1 MILIDYKSRT
11 PIYEQIIE
19 NVKTLIVSGVLERD
33 QQLPSVRQLAQE
45 LAINPNTIQRAYQ
58 ELEREGIIY
67 SLKGRGSFVGSS
79 LGELR
84 TVQQAELLAQLETV
98 SCELK
103 QLEVSKEQILAVVAQ
118 VYGTEKE
125 DTQHDH
131 V

>member
-19 NVKTLIVSGVLERD
+19 SVKTLIVSGVLEQD
-33 QQLPSVRQLAQE
+33 AQLPSVRQLAQD
-45 LAINPNTIQRAYQ
+45 LAINPNTIQRAYA

-84 TVQQAELLAQLETV
+84 SVQQKELLAQLEVLTQ
-98 SCELK
+98 ELK
-103 QLEVSKEQILAVVAQ
+103 KLEVSQKTVCALVQQ
-118 VYGTEKE
+118 VY
-125 DTQHDH
+125 DTAKGDDNNDR
-131 V
+131 

>member
-1 MILIDYKSRT
+1 VILIDYKSRT

-84 TVQQAELLAQLETV
+84 TVQQAELLAQLEAV
-98 SCELK
+98 SRELK
-103 QLEVSKEQILAVVAQ
+103 QLEVGKEQILAVVAQ

>member
-1 MILIDYKSRT
+1 VILIDYKSRT
-11 PIYEQIIE
+11 SIYEQIIE

-84 TVQQAELLAQLETV
+84 TVQQAELLAQLEAV
-98 SCELK
+98 SRELK

>member
-84 TVQQAELLAQLETV
+84 TVQQAELLAQLEAV
-98 SCELK
+98 SRELK

-125 DTQHDH
+125 DTRHDH

>member
-84 TVQQAELLAQLETV
+84 TVQQAELLAQLEAV
-98 SCELK
+98 SRELK

>member
-67 SLKGRGSFVGSS
+67 SLKGRGSFVGSR

-84 TVQQAELLAQLETV
+84 TVQQAELLAQLEAV
-98 SCELK
+98 SRELK

>member
-19 NVKTLIVSGVLERD
+19 NVKTLIVSGVLQRD
-33 QQLPSVRQLAQE
+33 EQLPSVRQLAQD
-45 LAINPNTIQRAYQ
+45 LAINPNTIQRAYA

-84 TVQQAELLAQLETV
+84 SVQQAELLAQLAAL
-98 SCELK
+98 SSELK
-103 QLEVSKEQILAVVAQ
+103 RLDVGQEQILAVIAQ
-118 VYGTEKE
+118 VYETEKE
-125 DTQHDH
+125 DETHDN

>member
-98 SCELK
+98 SRELK

>member
-33 QQLPSVRQLAQE
+33 QQLLSVRQLAQE

-98 SCELK
+98 SRELK

>member
-33 QQLPSVRQLAQE
+33 QQLLSVRQLAQE

-84 TVQQAELLAQLETV
+84 TVQQAELLAQLEAV
-98 SCELK
+98 SRELK